1 VGLRK
6 KKATEKTNPLPVV
19 VKRAHKPERCAGH
32 KFMVEAEGR
41 VDTLAS
47 YEVTDD
53 SICFNCG
60 LYFSTWVWYSE
71 KITTSYR
78 NGIDNEAGQAINFIA
93 KQLDTATDKPSL
105 ELIDGL
111 LTKLRERRQANGK
124 RI

>member
-1 VGLRK
+1 
-6 KKATEKTNPLPVV
+6 
-19 VKRAHKPERCAGH
+19 
-32 KFMVEAEGR
+32 MVEAEGR